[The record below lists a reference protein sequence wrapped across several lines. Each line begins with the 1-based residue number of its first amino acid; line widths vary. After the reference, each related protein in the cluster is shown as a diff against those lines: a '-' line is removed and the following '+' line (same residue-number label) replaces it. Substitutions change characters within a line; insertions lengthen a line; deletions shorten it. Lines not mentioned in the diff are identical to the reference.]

1 MPILALL
8 VTPVLACFF
17 TGVVAAAARPAPSP
31 AEVPEWPD
39 NVIRFDPARR
49 RA

>member
-17 TGVVAAAARPAPSP
+17 TGVVAAAARPAPAP
-31 AEVPEWPD
+31 TAPEWPD

>member
-17 TGVVAAAARPAPSP
+17 SGVVAAAARPTPVPSS
-31 AEVPEWPD
+31 EWPD